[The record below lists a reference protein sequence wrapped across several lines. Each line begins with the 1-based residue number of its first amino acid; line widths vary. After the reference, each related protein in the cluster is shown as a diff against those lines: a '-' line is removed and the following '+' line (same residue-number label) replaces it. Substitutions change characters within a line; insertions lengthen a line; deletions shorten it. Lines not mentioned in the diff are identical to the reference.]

1 MQPAGLQLGG
11 AQPGGGIPSG
21 AAPKGA
27 AKVIKVRVQLRGVQG
42 AFQRVTSWRGP
53 ALEGY
58 IP

>member
-27 AKVIKVRVQLRGVQG
+27 AKVIRVQLRGVQG